1 MQAHIHVS
9 ALNFLVFVLY
19 LMLALAFIRVMA
31 GLIGPDNVAGRALA
45 FVS

>member
-1 MQAHIHVS
+1 VQAHIHIS
-9 ALNFLVFVLY
+9 MLNFIVFLIQLMIGLAALRVL
-19 LMLALAFIRVMA
+19 A